1 MFIRILCATAMAGLL
16 LSGCSLPRGAALQ
29 SEITAKA
36 DANSPEVAVYAVT
49 RDLLPEIA
57 DWPSSERLPEVRW
70 LQHSHAQADPAI
82 QPFDTLAVVIWDS
95 APNSLLTSET
105 QRLVSLPD
113 MTVNGA
119 GQIFLPYVGEV
130 RVAGRSTT
138 AARRQL
144 QREMEAI
151 IPSAQV
157 QLSRTGGTRSSVSL
171 VSGMAQPGSYPIVD
185 GHTTVLNLL
194 SQAGGPKELRNPIV
208 RLARAGQTYRI
219 PLQALY
225 DDPAADTVLR
235 GGDKLS
241 LEGDTRYFRALGASG
256 REELIDFDRAGV
268 SALDAISLMGGVDD
282 NAANP
287 KGVLILRDY
296 PVNALRADGTGPDNT
311 RVVFSID
318 LTTADGLFSAGQ
330 FPIAH
335 QDTVLATESPVNT
348 VRSVFGLVGSAFG
361 IVNSVSSN

>member
-1 MFIRILCATAMAGLL
+1 MLVRTLCAMTLASLALTA
-16 LSGCSLPRGAALQ
+16 CTLPRGAALQ

-36 DANSPEVAVYAVT
+36 EADSPDVAVYAVT
-49 RDLLPEIA
+49 RDLLPRIA
-57 DWPSSERLPEVRW
+57 DWPSSERLPDFRW
-70 LQHSHAQADPAI
+70 LQHSHGATDPAI
-82 QPFDTLAVVIWDS
+82 QPFDTLALVIWDS
-95 APNSLLTSET
+95 EPNSLLTSDAE
-105 QRLVSLPD
+105 RLVSLPD
-113 MTVNGA
+113 MTVNAA
-119 GQIFLPYVGEV
+119 GQIFIPYVGEV

-138 AARRQL
+138 AARRQI

-171 VSGMAQPGSYPIVD
+171 VSGMGAPGAYPIVD

-194 SQAGGPKELRNPIV
+194 SQAGGPNVSPNPIV
-208 RLARAGQTYRI
+208 RLIRGGQSYRI
-219 PLQALY
+219 PLQTLY
-225 DDPAADTVLR
+225 DEPAADTILR

-241 LEGDTRYFRALGASG
+241 VEADTRYFRALGATG
-256 REELIDFDRAGV
+256 REEIIDFDRAQV
-268 SALDAISLMGGVDD
+268 SALDAISLMGGVSD
-282 NAANP
+282 NTANP

-296 PVNALRADGTGPDNT
+296 PVSALRADGTGPENT

-348 VRSVFGLVGSAFG
+348 VRSVFSLVGSAFG
-361 IVNSVSSN
+361 LVNAVGN